1 MNKFLSFFKTA
12 SPLILILVSVGIGI
26 VAKIIEIKF
35 KNIAMGLQLITFILF
50 LYALKRVGDKFFKK

>member
-26 VAKIIEIKF
+26 VAKLIESKF
-35 KNIAMGLQLITFILF
+35 KDIAMGLQLITFILF
-50 LYALKRVGDKFFKK
+50 IYALKRVGNKIFK

>member
-1 MNKFLSFFKTA
+1 MNKFLYFLKTA

-50 LYALKRVGDKFFKK
+50 LYVLKRVGDKIFKK

>member
-35 KNIAMGLQLITFILF
+35 KNIAMGLELITFILF
-50 LYALKRVGDKFFKK
+50 IYALKRFGDKIFK

>member
-26 VAKIIEIKF
+26 VAKLIEIKF

-50 LYALKRVGDKFFKK
+50 LYALKRVGDKIFKK